1 MWDID
6 NMSLLK
12 NTYWCILF
20 LVTVTAQA
28 GVIDFETTASG
39 GVPTDNGTIEFSDAF
54 MADAVT
60 VRFGFDSNS
69 DGTLDTKAVFE
80 EVGNSDTSGDTGF
93 WGFGPDK
100 DTAAPGFTSQLGDFF
115 LRQNVPYQPFGI
127 FTILYDATN
136 PVTEASGEIWDIDG
150 GTNTERFLVEAF
162 NGSTLLD
169 SIESPLGVDATL
181 DGKPWAFGFNGLS
194 DITKIEISFT
204 GSKTG
209 GIGLAFNNFSPVED
223 ISPVIDVPEPS
234 NISLFFICVLLA
246 VCRKHITADRHFDSD
261 KDGV

>member
-115 LRQNVPYQPFGI
+115 
-127 FTILYDATN
+127 
-136 PVTEASGEIWDIDG
+136 
-150 GTNTERFLVEAF
+150 
-162 NGSTLLD
+162 
-169 SIESPLGVDATL
+169 
-181 DGKPWAFGFNGLS
+181 
-194 DITKIEISFT
+194 
-204 GSKTG
+204 
-209 GIGLAFNNFSPVED
+209 
-223 ISPVIDVPEPS
+223 
-234 NISLFFICVLLA
+234 
-246 VCRKHITADRHFDSD
+246 
-261 KDGV
+261 